1 MSTEQPAATN
11 AYDELGR
18 PDFEEVA
25 LHKYIG
31 IKLVDKEQRH
41 LGCTFVVGP
50 QIEGREGSLNGGVLS
65 TILDAVAYLALEPS
79 LAENEDAVSHD
90 LHISM
95 LRSASRGDVVHLRG
109 ELVQRGRRVA
119 FVNSEARVNGRLI
132 ASARIT
138 KSIIA
143 RED

>member
-1 MSTEQPAATN
+1 MTAV
-11 AYDELGR
+11 YDEHGK
-18 PDFEEVA
+18 PDFEESA

-31 IKLVDKEQRH
+31 IRLVDPQQRH

-50 QIEGREGSLNGGVLS
+50 QIEGREGQLNGGILS
-65 TILDAVAYLALEPS
+65 LVLDAVAFLALEPS

-95 LRSASRGDVVHLRG
+95 LKSAKRGDVVHLKG

-119 FVNSEARVNGRLI
+119 FVNAEARVDGRLV

-138 KSIIA
+138 KSILT
-143 RED
+143 R